1 MLLPENRQGRRLAV
15 KPMRRTPLATAR
27 VVAGLALL
35 FGIAAQPLRSEDR
48 GGVCS
53 ADARSANLDLMF
65 KDVHGK
71 PFALSDYKGKV
82 VLLDFWATWCPPC
95 RKEIPAFI
103 DLVNRYQESGLKVIG
118 VSMDDSRS
126 DIKRFAKRYRMNYP
140 ILLGAGRDDLEP
152 SYGQLP
158 LPTAFVIGRDGRIC
172 AKHDGLTPKEQFEK
186 EIISLLEIP

>member
-1 MLLPENRQGRRLAV
+1 MFLSENRQGRRLAV